1 MEALT
6 FGPLRGFGR
15 LECLLLLLSIA
26 SSVAFMATRPLQPF
40 PGAAVLKGL
49 GMAALALLAFRL
61 LGNTTRDRLLLT
73 AALVLSCGGDVF
85 LQLDFRRYFVEGL
98 AAFLLAHLTYIG
110 LFAGNWRR
118 PLQPSTGQ
126 TILVSLVLVYF
137 ALGCIWLWPDLGRLA
152 VPTLT
157 YAAAVTGMT
166 ISAILTGFSRPFVWV
181 GAVLFLISDS
191 LLAAGRFKT
200 PLSLA
205 AFLIWP
211 TYYLAQYGITM
222 GSLHEKAADAPPR
235 PLSG

>member
-26 SSVAFMATRPLQPF
+26 SSVAFMVTRPMQPF

-49 GMAALALLAFRL
+49 GMAPLAVLAFRL
-61 LGNTTRDRLLLT
+61 LGGASRDRLLLT
-73 AALVLSCGGDVF
+73 LALVLSCAGDMF
-85 LQLDFRRYFVEGL
+85 LQLDFRRYFVHGL
-98 AAFLLAHLTYIG
+98 VAFLLAHLLYIV
-110 LFAGNWRR
+110 LFVRNWPR
-118 PLQPSTGQ
+118 PLSTSTGQ
-126 TILVSLVLVYF
+126 TTLGMLVLIYF
-137 ALGCIWLWPDLGRLA
+137 VLGCTWLWPDLGRLA
-152 VPTLT
+152 VPTLA
-157 YAAAVTGMT
+157 YAAAVTAMT

-200 PLSLA
+200 PLPLA
-205 AFLIWP
+205 LFLIWP
-211 TYYLAQYGITM
+211 TYYLGQYGITM
-222 GSLHEKAADAPPR
+222 GFLQEKAADARPR